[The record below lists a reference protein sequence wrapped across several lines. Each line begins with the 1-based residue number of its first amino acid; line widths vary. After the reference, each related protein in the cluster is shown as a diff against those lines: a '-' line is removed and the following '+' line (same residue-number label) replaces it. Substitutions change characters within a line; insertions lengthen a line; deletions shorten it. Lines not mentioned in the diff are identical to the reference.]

1 MTCNEPRK
9 LAVRHHLA
17 LLDGALATIREHG
30 EAILQRN
37 VALAQR
43 GDAERLVLLEV
54 PLAAHAEE
62 AFADEPHNSCRYG
75 LACRRLRAR
84 IGTHP
89 TTDGRQRTR
98 QLAHTVVL
106 PELPPLHR

>member
-1 MTCNEPRK
+1 MACNEPRK

-17 LLDGALATIREHG
+17 LLDGALAAIREDR

-54 PLAAHAEE
+54 PLTAHAEE
-62 AFADEPHNSCRYG
+62 ALADEPDNGCRHG
-75 LACRRLRAR
+75 LACGCLRAR

-106 PELPPLHR
+106 P